1 MIYQFILNRPIK
13 TDHYKSY
20 LVDIMSI
27 SSSSNK
33 KKNSLDKIHLFS
45 IEICL
50 SNYLLRL
57 DIDNLSFFKN
67 DFLSSFYI
75 IYVIKSNINVKAY
88 IYCYWKWL

>member
-27 SSSSNK
+27 SSSSNQ
-33 KKNSLDKIHLFS
+33 KKNNLDKIHLFS

-57 DIDNLSFFKN
+57 DIDNLSFFKMIF
-67 DFLSSFYI
+67 FLHFTSFT
-75 IYVIKSNINVKAY
+75 
-88 IYCYWKWL
+88 

>member
-88 IYCYWKWL
+88 IYCY